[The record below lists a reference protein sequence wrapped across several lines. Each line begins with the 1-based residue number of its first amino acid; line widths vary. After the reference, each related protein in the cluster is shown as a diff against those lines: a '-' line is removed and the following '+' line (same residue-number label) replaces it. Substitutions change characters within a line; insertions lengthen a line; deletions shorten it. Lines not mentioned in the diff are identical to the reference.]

1 MCGDEFISSE
11 QRTGGDSRGT
21 PLDRL
26 MQGPV
31 NGETTLI
38 VQHIPKTFEQL
49 SLMKVFADIGF
60 KRSINLLHVPCDC
73 RKKLNLGF
81 CMVNLA
87 TSEAARLFQNKVHGM
102 RLESL
107 KGSKTLRTVVS
118 RTQGFAPNLAQLQKS
133 LAVLEGGRAPDNLPL
148 IVDTDAGK
156 LIPFPLIGQSTRT
169 RTGRSFQ
176 RGRQSARNV
185 RRIVHK

>member
-1 MCGDEFISSE
+1 
-11 QRTGGDSRGT
+11 
-21 PLDRL
+21 
-26 MQGPV
+26 
-31 NGETTLI
+31 
-38 VQHIPKTFEQL
+38 
-49 SLMKVFADIGF
+49 
-60 KRSINLLHVPCDC
+60 
-73 RKKLNLGF
+73 
-81 CMVNLA
+81 MVNLA